1 MNKYSKKWSK
11 IFKQKLSSPFLP
23 IISFLVILLVG
34 VLAFQFM
41 PIRTTLAWQPGCKI
55 GSNASLAMATSSAV
69 NFNFSVEDLSTS
81 SLKNTNLKVGLSTD
95 NCYGATVTMSSID
108 EGTSLDYEDVASS
121 QKIDSISTNV
131 QESSFAANHWGY
143 RIEDGSGVHNYKPIP
158 KLSAPEIVYS
168 KTTPENTELNF
179 NFAVKASPSL
189 TPGSYKKNILLTFAT
204 SHALTTATFLPGT
217 EFANIAK
224 TLVGSGTASRFE
236 RSDTPPAIY
245 GQLNPTPSDLAK
257 YPKVSTIDSGTPIY
271 LWLDGDKLLWW
282 ADTDLVYT
290 NEDCETMFREV
301 AGYTYD
307 ENKGLFV
314 DLRGIDTSHTKNMKS
329 MFASTDEKARGY
341 SMIIGLDLSEFN
353 TSNSENMESMFDGMR
368 ATSGIDLSKFDTR
381 KVTTM
386 KAMFKRSNINGL
398 NIDAFDTSNVTD
410 MSEMFDA
417 SRATSLNFSRFN
429 TSKVTNMS
437 KMFRWAS
444 TQTLDLSSFNTS
456 NVTDMSEMF
465 NGSGVSNLNL
475 SNFDT
480 SKVTNMSKMFSS
492 QNIIGLDIHTFNT
505 SNVTN
510 MSDMFSNIGVSNLD
524 ILNFD
529 TSNVTDMS
537 GMFSYARN
545 LVSINLSSFNTSKVE
560 DMRSMF
566 SAIGVSNIDLSN
578 FNTSSVKQMNYM
590 FSSLPNLTS
599 LDLSNFDTSNVISMM
614 SMFSN
619 SEKLNYLNLSSF
631 NTSNVTNM
639 YGLFNGC
646 KSMTNYDL
654 SNFNTSKVWSMA
666 TMFKDNSSLSSLNLS
681 NFNTSKVNRMDSM
694 FSGTKNLTNLN
705 ISSFDTS
712 EVSSM
717 PEMFQATGLSTLDLS
732 HFNTSKVLN
741 MMSMFNSSSN
751 LTNLNLS
758 SFNTSR
764 VTDMNSMFKG
774 TTSLINLDLS
784 SFDTKNVKR
793 AVSMFD
799 SSGVHRIEV
808 AANQFDMRSIDM
820 RYEDNSRA
828 MFKNAINLVGGN
840 GTTIYSSR
848 YSYDGDY
855 AHVDAPGNPGYFTLK
870 H

>member
-1 MNKYSKKWSK
+1 
-11 IFKQKLSSPFLP
+11 
-23 IISFLVILLVG
+23 
-34 VLAFQFM
+34 
-41 PIRTTLAWQPGCKI
+41 
-55 GSNASLAMATSSAV
+55 MAASSAV

-108 EGTSLDYEDVASS
+108 EGTSMDYEGPASS
-121 QKIDSISTNV
+121 QKIDSISANI

-143 RIEDGSGVHNYKPIP
+143 RIEDGSGVNNYKPIP

-168 KTTPENTELNF
+168 KTTPENTDLNF

-189 TPGSYKKNILLTFAT
+189 TPGSYKKNILLTFAA

-257 YPKVSTIDSGTPIY
+257 YPKVSTVDSGTPIF

-307 ENKGLFV
+307 ENKGLFA

-329 MFASTDEKARGY
+329 MFASTEEKARGY
-341 SMIIGLDLSEFN
+341 SKIIGLDLSEFN
-353 TSNSENMESMFDGMR
+353 TSNAENMESMFEGMR

-410 MSEMFDA
+410 MSG
-417 SRATSLNFSRFN
+417 
-429 TSKVTNMS
+429 
-437 KMFRWAS
+437 
-444 TQTLDLSSFNTS
+444 
-456 NVTDMSEMF
+456 MF
-465 NGSGVSNLNL
+465 N
-475 SNFDT
+475 
-480 SKVTNMSKMFSS
+480 
-492 QNIIGLDIHTFNT
+492 
-505 SNVTN
+505 
-510 MSDMFSNIGVSNLD
+510 
-524 ILNFD
+524 
-529 TSNVTDMS
+529 
-537 GMFSYARN
+537 YARN

-614 SMFSN
+614 DMFSN

-631 NTSNVTNM
+631 NTSKVTNM
-639 YGLFNGC
+639 SGLFNGC

-694 FSGTKNLTNLN
+694 FSGTKNL
-705 ISSFDTS
+705 
-712 EVSSM
+712 
-717 PEMFQATGLSTLDLS
+717 
-732 HFNTSKVLN
+732 
-741 MMSMFNSSSN
+741 
-751 LTNLNLS
+751 
-758 SFNTSR
+758 
-764 VTDMNSMFKG
+764 
-774 TTSLINLDLS
+774 
-784 SFDTKNVKR
+784 
-793 AVSMFD
+793 
-799 SSGVHRIEV
+799 RI
-808 AANQFDMRSIDM
+808 
-820 RYEDNSRA
+820 
-828 MFKNAINLVGGN
+828 
-840 GTTIYSSR
+840 
-848 YSYDGDY
+848 
-855 AHVDAPGNPGYFTLK
+855 
-870 H
+870 

>member
-480 SKVTNMSKMFSS
+480 S
-492 QNIIGLDIHTFNT
+492 
-505 SNVTN
+505 NVTN
-510 MSDMFSNIGVSNLD
+510 
-524 ILNFD
+524 
-529 TSNVTDMS
+529 MS

>member
-1 MNKYSKKWSK
+1 MDKYSKKWSK

-34 VLAFQFM
+34 VLASQLI

-55 GSNASLAMATSSAV
+55 GSNASLTMAANSAV

-95 NCYGATVTMSSID
+95 NCYGAMVTMSSID
-108 EGTSLDYEDVASS
+108 EGTSLDYEGSASS

-131 QESSFAANHWGY
+131 QESSFTANHWGY

-179 NFAVKASPSL
+179 NFAVKASPNL

-245 GQLNPTPSDLAK
+245 GQLNPTSSDLAK

-307 ENKGLFV
+307 ENKGLFA

-329 MFASTDEKARGY
+329 MFASTSEKARGN

-353 TSNSENMESMFDGMR
+353 TSNSENMESMFDGML
-368 ATSGIDLSKFDTR
+368 AISGIDLSKFDTR

-398 NIDAFDTSNVTD
+398 NIDAFNTSNVSD
-410 MSEMFDA
+410 MSEMFEA
-417 SRATSLNFSRFN
+417 SRATSLNFSKFN

-437 KMFRWAS
+437 
-444 TQTLDLSSFNTS
+444 N
-456 NVTDMSEMF
+456 
-465 NGSGVSNLNL
+465 
-475 SNFDT
+475 
-480 SKVTNMSKMFSS
+480 MFSS

-510 MSDMFSNIGVSNLD
+510 MSEMFNGSGVSNLN
-524 ILNFD
+524 LSNFD

-566 SAIGVSNIDLSN
+566 SAIGVSNINLSN
-578 FNTSSVKQMNYM
+578 FNTSSVKQMDYM

-666 TMFKDNSSLSSLNLS
+666 SMFKDNSSLSSLNLS
-681 NFNTSKVNRMDSM
+681 NFNTSSVKQMDSM

-732 HFNTSKVLN
+732 HFNTSKVWN
-741 MMSMFNSSSN
+741 MISMFNSSSN

-764 VTDMNSMFKG
+764 VTDMNSMFRG

-784 SFDTKNVKR
+784 SFDTKNVQR
-793 AVSMFD
+793 ALSMFD

-808 AANQFDMRSIDM
+808 AANQFDMRSIDR
-820 RYEDNSRA
+820 RYGDGSRD
-828 MFKNAINLVGGN
+828 MFNNAVNLVGGN
-840 GTTIYSSR
+840 GTVYGSSYSNNR
-848 YSYDGDY
+848 DY

-870 H
+870 Q

>member
-1 MNKYSKKWSK
+1 MVKDLQTK
-11 IFKQKLSSPFLP
+11 IIFSLFTDYFFFGDF
-23 IISFLVILLVG
+23 IRG
-34 VLAFQFM
+34 VLVFQLI
-41 PIRTTLAWQPGCKI
+41 PIRTTLAWRPGCKI
-55 GSNASLAMATSSAV
+55 GSNASLAMAASSAV

-108 EGTSLDYEDVASS
+108 EGTSMDYEGYASS
-121 QKIDSISTNV
+121 QKIDSISANV

-158 KLSAPEIVYS
+158 KFSAPEIVYS

-204 SHALTTATFLPGT
+204 SHALTTAIFLPGT

-290 NEDCETMFREV
+290 NENCETMFREV

-329 MFASTDEKARGY
+329 MFASTEEKARGY
-341 SMIIGLDLSEFN
+341 SKIIGLDLSEFN
-353 TSNSENMESMFDGMR
+353 TSNSENMESMFEGIL

-381 KVTTM
+381 KVATM
-386 KAMFKRSNINGL
+386 KAMFKRSDIKGL

-429 TSKVTNMS
+429 
-437 KMFRWAS
+437 
-444 TQTLDLSSFNTS
+444 
-456 NVTDMSEMF
+456 
-465 NGSGVSNLNL
+465 
-475 SNFDT
+475 T

-537 GMFSYARN
+537 GMFNYARN

-614 SMFSN
+614 DMFSN

-631 NTSNVTNM
+631 NTSKVTNM
-639 YGLFNGC
+639 SGLFNGC

>member
-1 MNKYSKKWSK
+1 MDKYPKKWSK

-23 IISFLVILLVG
+23 IISFLMILLAG
-34 VLAFQFM
+34 VLVFQLI

-55 GSNASLAMATSSAV
+55 GSNASLSMAASSVV

-108 EGTSLDYEDVASS
+108 EGTSLDYEGSASS
-121 QKIDSISTNV
+121 QKIDSISANV
-131 QESSFAANHWGY
+131 QESSFTANHWGY
-143 RIEDGSGVHNYKPIP
+143 SIEDSSGVHNYKPIP
-158 KLSAPEIVYS
+158 KLSTPEVVYS

-189 TPGSYKKNILLTFAT
+189 TPGSYKKNILLTFAA

-307 ENKGLFV
+307 ENKGLFA

-329 MFASTDEKARGY
+329 MFASTEEKARGY
-341 SMIIGLDLSEFN
+341 SKIIGLDLSEFN
-353 TSNSENMESMFDGMR
+353 TSNSENMESMFEGML

-381 KVTTM
+381 KVATM
-386 KAMFKRSNINGL
+386 KAMFKRSDISGL

-437 KMFRWAS
+437 KMFRGAS

-480 SKVTNMSKMFSS
+480 S
-492 QNIIGLDIHTFNT
+492 
-505 SNVTN
+505 NVTN
-510 MSDMFSNIGVSNLD
+510 
-524 ILNFD
+524 
-529 TSNVTDMS
+529 MS

-566 SAIGVSNIDLSN
+566 NAIGVSNIDLSN
-578 FNTSSVKQMNYM
+578 FNTSSVKQMDYM
-590 FSSLPNLTS
+590 FQSLPNLTS
-599 LDLSNFDTSNVISMM
+599 LDLSNFDTSNVTSMM
-614 SMFSN
+614 GMFSN

-666 TMFKDNSSLSSLNLS
+666 SMFKDNSSLSSLNLS
-681 NFNTSKVNRMDSM
+681 NFNTSKVNSMDSM

-732 HFNTSKVLN
+732 HFNTSKVGS
-741 MMSMFNSSSN
+741 MASMFNSSSN

-793 AVSMFD
+793 ALSMFD

-808 AANQFDMRSIDM
+808 AANQFDMWSIDM
-820 RYEDNSRA
+820 RYGDSSRD
-828 MFKNAINLVGGN
+828 MFKNAVILVGGN
-840 GTTIYSSR
+840 GTVYSSSNSNDR
-848 YSYDGDY
+848 DY

-870 H
+870 Q

>member
-1 MNKYSKKWSK
+1 MDKYSKKWSK

-34 VLAFQFM
+34 VLVSQLI

-55 GSNASLAMATSSAV
+55 GSNASLTMAANSAV

-95 NCYGATVTMSSID
+95 NCYGAMVTMSSID
-108 EGTSLDYEDVASS
+108 EGTSLDYEGSASS

-131 QESSFAANHWGY
+131 QESSFTANHWGY

-245 GQLNPTPSDLAK
+245 GQLNPTSSDLAK

-329 MFASTDEKARGY
+329 MFASTWDKARGS

-353 TSNSENMESMFDGMR
+353 TSNSENMESMFDGML

-381 KVTTM
+381 KVASM

-398 NIDAFDTSNVTD
+398 NIDAFNTSNVTD
-410 MSEMFDA
+410 MSEMFEA

-437 KMFRWAS
+437 KMFRGAS

-456 NVTDMSEMF
+456 NVTDMSAMF

-480 SKVTNMSKMFSS
+480 SKVTNMSEMFSS
-492 QNIIGLDIHTFNT
+492 QNIIRLDIHTFNT

-510 MSDMFSNIGVSNLD
+510 MSEMFNGSGVSNLN
-524 ILNFD
+524 LSNFD

-566 SAIGVSNIDLSN
+566 SAISVSNINLSN
-578 FNTSSVKQMNYM
+578 FNTSSVKQMDYM

-639 YGLFNGC
+639 HGLFNGC

-654 SNFNTSKVWSMA
+654 SHFNTSKVWSMSS
-666 TMFKDNSSLSSLNLS
+666 MFKDNSSLSSLNLS
-681 NFNTSKVNRMDSM
+681 NFNTSKVNSMDSM

-705 ISSFDTS
+705 ISNFDTS

-732 HFNTSKVLN
+732 HFNTSKVWN
-741 MMSMFNSSSN
+741 MISMFKSSSN

-764 VTDMNSMFKG
+764 VTDMNSMFRG

-784 SFDTKNVKR
+784 SFDTKNVQR
-793 AVSMFD
+793 ALSMFD

-808 AANQFDMRSIDM
+808 AANQFDMRSIDR
-820 RYEDNSRA
+820 RYGDGSRD
-828 MFKNAINLVGGN
+828 MFNNAVNLVGGN
-840 GTTIYSSR
+840 GTVYGSSYSNNR
-848 YSYDGDY
+848 DY

-870 H
+870 Q

>member
-1 MNKYSKKWSK
+1 MDKYSKKWSK

-34 VLAFQFM
+34 VLASQLI

-55 GSNASLAMATSSAV
+55 GSNASLTMAANSAV

-95 NCYGATVTMSSID
+95 NCYGAMVTMSSID
-108 EGTSLDYEDVASS
+108 EGTSLDYEGSASS

-131 QESSFAANHWGY
+131 QESSFTANHWGY

-179 NFAVKASPSL
+179 NFAVKASPNL

-245 GQLNPTPSDLAK
+245 GQLNPTSSDLAK

-307 ENKGLFV
+307 ENKGLFA

-329 MFASTDEKARGY
+329 MFASTSEKARGN

-353 TSNSENMESMFDGMR
+353 TSNSENMESMFDGML
-368 ATSGIDLSKFDTR
+368 AISGIDLSKFDTR

-398 NIDAFDTSNVTD
+398 NIDAFNTSNVSD
-410 MSEMFDA
+410 MSEMFEA
-417 SRATSLNFSRFN
+417 SRATSLNFSKFN

-437 KMFRWAS
+437 KMFRGAS

-456 NVTDMSEMF
+456 NVTNMSAMF

-475 SNFDT
+475 S
-480 SKVTNMSKMFSS
+480 
-492 QNIIGLDIHTFNT
+492 
-505 SNVTN
+505 
-510 MSDMFSNIGVSNLD
+510 
-524 ILNFD
+524 NFD

-566 SAIGVSNIDLSN
+566 SAIGVSNINLSN
-578 FNTSSVKQMNYM
+578 FNTSSVKQMDYM

-666 TMFKDNSSLSSLNLS
+666 SMFKDNSSLSSLNLS
-681 NFNTSKVNRMDSM
+681 NFNTSSVKQMDSM

-732 HFNTSKVLN
+732 HFNTSKVWN
-741 MMSMFNSSSN
+741 MISMFNSSSN

-764 VTDMNSMFKG
+764 VTDMNSMFRG

-784 SFDTKNVKR
+784 SFDTKNVQR
-793 AVSMFD
+793 ALSMFD

-808 AANQFDMRSIDM
+808 AANQFDMRSIDR
-820 RYEDNSRA
+820 RYGDGSRD
-828 MFKNAINLVGGN
+828 MFNNAVNLVGGN
-840 GTTIYSSR
+840 GTVYGSSYSNNR
-848 YSYDGDY
+848 DY

-870 H
+870 Q